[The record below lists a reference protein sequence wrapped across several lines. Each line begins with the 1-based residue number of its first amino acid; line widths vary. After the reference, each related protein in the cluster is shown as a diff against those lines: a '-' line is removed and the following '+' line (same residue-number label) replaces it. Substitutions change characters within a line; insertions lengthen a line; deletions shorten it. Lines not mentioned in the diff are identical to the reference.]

1 MNSYSPLHLTACNRE
16 FWKRNLR
23 KTRFLACVNPMIFL
37 WFHLLPRNCSHDHFS
52 RKNRRI
58 SQNEQSLGHAFPFA
72 CFWFPKNTGFA
83 EPGLFRITGPSPD
96 IWWTEVGEI
105 IPRMSEYTGHYCVF
119 PRHTLFRIWSRPSY
133 CIHVW
138 FSLSCLAFNSHLNFV
153 FFMHA

>member
-23 KTRFLACVNPMIFL
+23 KTQFIACVNPMIFL

-72 CFWFPKNTGFA
+72 CSWFPKNTGFA

-96 IWWTEVGEI
+96 IWWIEVGEI
-105 IPRMSEYTGHYCVF
+105 IPRMSEYTGHYCVSRGILCF
-119 PRHTLFRIWSRPSY
+119 GFGLGLVTASMFGFHYLASHSTLI
-133 CIHVW
+133 
-138 FSLSCLAFNSHLNFV
+138 
-153 FFMHA
+153 